1 VVEVEGGADVSR
13 TNQAFR
19 AWTRGT
25 SFTINMGKTQVI
37 TLAAIEVSRERY
49 VGLLHPM
56 LRHFVTAI
64 RGLEDRGLVRRPK
77 SYKKERSAMLAPQTL
92 ARVFEPTE
100 PGEHVLALL
109 KCSGVYDELRG
120 EILAYE
126 PNQHGYYDA
135 RTA

>member
-1 VVEVEGGADVSR
+1 MSR

-25 SFTINMGKTQVI
+25 SFTMNMGKTQVI
-37 TLAAIEVSRERY
+37 TLAAIAVSRERY

-56 LRHFVTAI
+56 LRNFVVAI

-77 SYKKERSAMLAPQTL
+77 SYNKERSAMAAQTI

-100 PGEHVLALL
+100 AGDHVLALL

-126 PNQHGYYDA
+126 PNQHGYYDV